1 MRRLDSC
8 SASAEFWGR
17 TTGLQARLDAQ
28 TTGMETRPTVF
39 EPKNLVMTKH
49 SLRFFLKDRD
59 DVNAAFQPRFG
70 FAGTRY
76 DNPISQRKCWTSAF
90 ALCNAGFSSH

>member
-28 TTGMETRPTVF
+28 TTGLETRPTVF
-39 EPKNLVMTKH
+39 EPK
-49 SLRFFLKDRD
+49 RFR
-59 DVNAAFQPRFG
+59 N
-70 FAGTRY
+70 
-76 DNPISQRKCWTSAF
+76 DNTLGS
-90 ALCNAGFSSH
+90 